1 MSFFPIHRYRLFNDP
16 FDRFFGDQLD
26 FFDPW
31 RDFDTFPAALSIRPN
46 AFRWINEP
54 LRLTNNRTAQPT
66 SPGLHAEK
74 FRVQLNVA
82 GFNPESIKTKVEGRK
97 VIVEAK
103 QEDRLPDGDFH
114 TRELRKSYE
123 LPEHADAAHLAS
135 YVTPNNMLVIEVP
148 IKNPEAERRLQ
159 QAGDNTQRLA
169 QFGLYRDPFFD
180 YTGFLGGSDF
190 QPVIVDKGN
199 NQKQLE
205 LTVGMKDYKPQEIKV
220 SVKNNELIV
229 QGEHRHKDENRSER
243 SFFFKSTTLPP
254 GTQID
259 QLQSHLTDDGQLKI
273 EAPFVEQKETVRS
286 IEVEKKISVTTSLKL
301 LQLAALTIQPNAF
314 RWINEPLRLTH
325 HHHRNNHPTST
336 RPHAEKFRV
345 QLNVAGFN
353 PESIKTKVEGR
364 KVIVE
369 AKQEDRQPDG
379 DFHTRELRKSYE
391 LPEHA
396 DAAHLAS
403 YVTPNNML
411 VIEVPIKNPE
421 AERRLQQAGD
431 NTQRL
436 AQFGL
441 YRDPFF
447 DYTGFLGG
455 SDFQPVI
462 VDKGNNQKQLELT
475 VGMKDYKP
483 QEIKVSVKNNELI
496 VQGEHR
502 HKDENR
508 SERSFFFKSTTL
520 PPGTQID
527 QLQSHLTDDG
537 QLKIEAP
544 FVEQKATPK
553 PIEVEKQE
561 GGK

>member
-123 LPEHADAAHLAS
+123 LPEHA
-135 YVTPNNMLVIEVP
+135 
-148 IKNPEAERRLQ
+148 
-159 QAGDNTQRLA
+159 
-169 QFGLYRDPFFD
+169 
-180 YTGFLGGSDF
+180 
-190 QPVIVDKGN
+190 GN

>member
-1 MSFFPIHRYRLFNDP
+1 
-16 FDRFFGDQLD
+16 
-26 FFDPW
+26 
-31 RDFDTFPAALSIRPN
+31 
-46 AFRWINEP
+46 
-54 LRLTNNRTAQPT
+54 
-66 SPGLHAEK
+66 
-74 FRVQLNVA
+74 
-82 GFNPESIKTKVEGRK
+82 
-97 VIVEAK
+97 
-103 QEDRLPDGDFH
+103 
-114 TRELRKSYE
+114 
-123 LPEHADAAHLAS
+123 
-135 YVTPNNMLVIEVP
+135 
-148 IKNPEAERRLQ
+148 
-159 QAGDNTQRLA
+159 
-169 QFGLYRDPFFD
+169 
-180 YTGFLGGSDF
+180 
-190 QPVIVDKGN
+190 
-199 NQKQLE
+199 
-205 LTVGMKDYKPQEIKV
+205 
-220 SVKNNELIV
+220 
-229 QGEHRHKDENRSER
+229 
-243 SFFFKSTTLPP
+243 
-254 GTQID
+254 
-259 QLQSHLTDDGQLKI
+259 
-273 EAPFVEQKETVRS
+273 
-286 IEVEKKISVTTSLKL
+286 
-301 LQLAALTIQPNAF
+301 
-314 RWINEPLRLTH
+314 
-325 HHHRNNHPTST
+325 T